1 MKSLTLLA
9 RFLGYYDSWQQLR
22 KRHNLK
28 WTAGNESIT
37 ALQRF
42 FNPDLTLDVMIQKVR
57 EMIAVLS
64 PVMSEIVKF
73 GVLVGL
79 RPSEIVESVRLLQNS
94 GTSYY
99 NPERQCLEHF
109 RFPEIFL
116 RQTKKAYISFVTHEI
131 LEIVEDCAQSSKIT
145 YNGIRLSTS
154 LDSLIFSF
162 YHEDFSFSLLFC
174 ISL

>member
-1 MKSLTLLA
+1 MKSVTLLA

-57 EMIAVLS
+57 EMINVLPPVMGKIIKFAVLT
-64 PVMSEIVKF
+64 
-73 GVLVGL
+73 GL
-79 RPSEIVESVRLLQNS
+79 RPVEVVESVKLLNAKKDVPK
-94 GTSYY
+94 YF
-99 NPERQCLEHF
+99 NPKRQGLEHF

-116 RQTKKAYISFVTHEI
+116 RQTKKAYISFVTPEMIEEVSICRQVPSYI
-131 LEIVEDCAQSSKIT
+131 LLCLVLRI
-145 YNGIRLSTS
+145 
-154 LDSLIFSF
+154 LDGRSI
-162 YHEDFSFSLLFC
+162 
-174 ISL
+174 IN